1 MSDKSVQVALRIRP
15 LVPSEISKG
24 CKDVFEV
31 YPSINQVKI
40 KDTDKAFTYN
50 YVFDPTTTQ
59 DYVYETCVKRMIE
72 NLFNGY
78 NITVLAYGQTGSG
91 KTHTM
96 GTTYNGE
103 GEMGVIPRAVTEIFN
118 CVRENFLHDIT
129 VTVSFVELYQE
140 SLYDLLAEKSR
151 EQCVLDI
158 REDAN
163 KGIVIPGLTQVHVDC
178 TQRVFEALIRGSSSR
193 ATGATNMNAQSS
205 RSHAIFTINMCM
217 INKNDG
223 NEKSAK
229 FHLVDLAG
237 SERPK
242 KTGAV
247 GTTFKEGVNI
257 NKGLLVLGNVIS
269 ALADEKQ
276 QHGYIS
282 YRDSNLTRLLKDSLG
297 GNSITLMIAC
307 VSPADYNIEESI
319 STLRYADRARR
330 IQNKPIVN
338 QDPKAAEINLLK
350 KTIQELRLQI
360 VGQGG
365 PAVSSN
371 EIIILREENVQLQ
384 TKIRDLTVQ
393 LSSTLHDNTGLL
405 EKLIILQNANE
416 NLHKKI
422 QELKHE
428 YDLTL
433 DNISLSFNQNDTD
446 GFKKNLDKLQQIQ
459 KQFMVLDS
467 EQKKTEDEI
476 LHHERNI
483 DIRKSQD
490 GKFKNVDEMSKD
502 QENYTKQ
509 QMALNTELQE
519 LTKQLAIKEHLAR
532 QISTN
537 TQYLV
542 DYEGLK
548 ENENKILQL
557 QKEKDELMQQL
568 KNAQSHGPSSKIAEQ
583 RRKRVQELENQLQEL
598 NRKVQEQARLIK
610 LKEKDVT
617 KINQLNSEI
626 HLMKQ
631 TRVKLIRKMREE
643 SERFRTWKIQRER
656 ELAKLKQEDR
666 KNKTKMVRM
675 EAMHSKQQNV
685 LKRKVEEAVA
695 LNKRLKDALALRKA
709 TQESKN
715 SGKNEKIGCWMR
727 QEFDVHMHLIE
738 AEATLKGLLEDR
750 ATLQQQLD
758 KLRENPENLDE
769 SQVQEIESD
778 MEMRS
783 VQIQDLQQKLLDSE
797 EENKKSKFDNIQT
810 MGEAKFAIKI
820 LLEQAAEL
828 KASEVMAKNKW
839 IETQVALND
848 IKEKNEKFET
858 GFKILEMKN
867 NQDVSQMQKE
877 YEEKIALLLRQLRGV
892 EVQNGSEELKQC
904 CAIQTEQIEILERK
918 NQELMEKLHETQ
930 RHADELKEKIDT
942 ITLAKESQIK
952 EAVAELKTPIENMRR
967 RKLKIKREPD
977 STYTMENQENFD
989 ASMEEFDD
997 IANDPDWKRT
1007 PVGKWLLEKRR
1018 TNPDGENISL
1028 KRTSD
1033 GGCMCVKSNCSKRC
1047 GCRKLY
1053 RSCSAG
1059 CRCSSTNCTNRD
1071 QTDESTGSLN
1081 EKKRRM
1087 VPQSSLFADDQE
1099 SDV

>member
-24 CKDVFEV
+24 CKNVFEV
-31 YPSINQVKI
+31 YPSLNQVKI
-40 KDTDKAFTYN
+40 KNTDKAFTYN
-50 YVFDPTTTQ
+50 YVFEPSTTQ
-59 DYVYETCVKRMIE
+59 DYVYETCVKGMIE

-78 NITVLAYGQTGSG
+78 NVTVLAYGQTGSG

-103 GEMGVIPRAVTEIFN
+103 GEMGVIPRAITEIFN
-118 CVRENFLHDIT
+118 TVRENFVYDVS

-140 SLYDLLAEKSR
+140 TLYDLLAEKSR
-151 EQCVLDI
+151 DQCILDI
-158 REDAN
+158 REDPS
-163 KGIVIPGLTQVHVDC
+163 KGVVIPGLTQVQVDS
-178 TQRVFEALIRGSSSR
+178 TQSVFQALIRGSSSR

-205 RSHAIFTINMCM
+205 RSHAIFSVNMTM
-217 INKNDG
+217 INKKDG
-223 NEKSAK
+223 NEKTAK

-307 VSPADYNIEESI
+307 VSPADYNIDESI

-350 KTIQELRLQI
+350 KTIQDLKLQI

-371 EIIILREENVQLQ
+371 ELTSLREENVQLH
-384 TKIRDLTVQ
+384 TRIRDLTVQ

-405 EKLIILQNANE
+405 EKLMILQNANE

-422 QELKHE
+422 QELKQE

-433 DNISLSFNQNDTD
+433 DNINLTFTQNDSD
-446 GFKKNLDKLQQIQ
+446 GFKKNLAKLQQIQ
-459 KQFMVLDS
+459 EQFTVLDY

-476 LHHERNI
+476 FHHETNI
-483 DIRKSQD
+483 DNIRRSQE
-490 GKFKNVDEMSKD
+490 GKYQNVDEMSKD

-519 LTKQLAIKEHLAR
+519 LTKQLAMKEHLAR
-532 QISTN
+532 QITTN

-557 QKEKDELMQQL
+557 QKEKDELLQQL
-568 KNAQSHGPSSKIAEQ
+568 KNAHSNGPSSKIAEQ

-617 KINQLNSEI
+617 KINQLNNEI
-626 HLMKQ
+626 QQMKQ

-643 SERFRTWKIQRER
+643 SERFRTWKIKRER
-656 ELAKLKQEDR
+656 DIAKLKQEDR
-666 KNKTKMVRM
+666 KKQTKIVRM
-675 EAMHSKQQNV
+675 EAMHNKQQNV
-685 LKRKVEEAVA
+685 LRRKVEEAVA

-709 TQESKN
+709 TQDAKN

-738 AEATLKGLLEDR
+738 AEATLKGLLDDR

-758 KLRENPENLDE
+758 KLRDDPENLDE

-778 MEMRS
+778 IEMRS

-820 LLEQAAEL
+820 LLEQAADI
-828 KASEVMAKNKW
+828 KASEVSAKNKM
-839 IETQVALND
+839 IETQAALGDFKHKCENL
-848 IKEKNEKFET
+848 EKVVKIFE
-858 GFKILEMKN
+858 LKN
-867 NQDVSQMQKE
+867 NQDLAQLQKD
-877 YEEKIALLLRQLRGV
+877 YEEKIAVLLRQLRGV
-892 EVQNGSEELKQC
+892 EVQDGSEELKQR
-904 CAIQTEQIEILERK
+904 CAIQSEQIENLERK

-930 RHADELKEKIDT
+930 QQAEELKEKIDT
-942 ITLAKESQIK
+942 ISLAKESQIR
-952 EAVAELKTPIENMRR
+952 EAVAELNTPVENMRR
-967 RKLKIKREPD
+967 KKIKIKREFD
-977 STYTMENQENFD
+977 STFTMENQENFD
-989 ASMEEFDD
+989 VSMEELDD

-1007 PVGKWLLEKRR
+1007 PIGKWVLENKRR
-1018 TNPDGENISL
+1018 TNAGVENMAL

-1047 GCRKLY
+1047 GCKKLN
-1053 RSCSAG
+1053 RSCTVG

-1071 QTDESTGSLN
+1071 KIAETTGSLD

-1087 VPQSSLFADDQE
+1087 VNQNLFANN
-1099 SDV
+1099 